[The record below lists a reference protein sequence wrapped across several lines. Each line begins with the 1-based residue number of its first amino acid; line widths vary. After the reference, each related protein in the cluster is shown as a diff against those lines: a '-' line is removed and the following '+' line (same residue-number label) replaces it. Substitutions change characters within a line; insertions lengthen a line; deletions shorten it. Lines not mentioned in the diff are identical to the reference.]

1 MTSARVDEPN
11 LQKSDPRPVTALVL
25 AGARPGRDA
34 VAEAAG
40 VPLKVLAAVGG
51 VPMVARVLK
60 TLERSCLVEQRILCG
75 PSWEIVQGQD
85 FLHDLVE
92 TKSIRWVAPQQ
103 GPSLSVKMFL
113 EQAPQDFPLLV
124 TTADH
129 ALLTVE
135 MVEYFLR
142 KASQVRVDVAVAL
155 VPYSLVAEAYP
166 QSKRT
171 VIGFRGGGY
180 CGCNLFLLCT
190 PQAERL
196 VEFWTQVERERKR
209 PLRLI
214 RRLGWV
220 MLLRYILGLLS
231 LSDALLKLSQ
241 RVGISI
247 KEVILPFPEAAID
260 VDTLEDLALVE
271 QIVERQERSEGRGNA

>member
-1 MTSARVDEPN
+1 MDDSMPDTE
-11 LQKSDPRPVTALVL
+11 PRPVTALVL

-40 VPLKVLAAVGG
+40 VPIKVLAMVGG
-51 VPMVARVLK
+51 TPMVASVLRILESSSLVAKRV
-60 TLERSCLVEQRILCG
+60 LCG
-75 PSWEIVQGQD
+75 PSWKVIQEQA
-85 FLHDLVE
+85 FLQELVE
-92 TKSIRWVAPQQ
+92 KKEIGWLPPQQ
-103 GPSLSVKMFL
+103 GPSLSVKGFL
-113 EQAPQDFPLLV
+113 EQFPEDLPLLV

-135 MVEYFLR
+135 MVDYFLR
-142 KASQVRVDVAVAL
+142 EAGRAQVDVAVAL
-155 VPYSLVAEAYP
+155 VPYTVVAEAYP

-180 CGCNLFLLCT
+180 CGCNLFLLGS
-190 PQAERL
+190 PKAQRL

-220 MLLRYILGLLS
+220 MLLRYILGWLS
-231 LSDALLKLSQ
+231 LSDALLELSQ
-241 RVGISI
+241 RMGISI
-247 KEVILPFPEAAID
+247 QAIMLPFPEAAID
-260 VDTLEDLALVE
+260 VDTPEDLVLVKE
-271 QIVERQERSEGRGNA
+271 IIEKREMTLEKGKVAGS

>member
-11 LQKSDPRPVTALVL
+11 LQKSDPHPVTALIL

-60 TLERSCLVEQRILCG
+60 TLQGSCLVEQRILCG
-75 PSWEIVQGQD
+75 PSWEIVKGQD

-113 EQAPQDFPLLV
+113 EQSPQDFPLLV

-135 MVEYFLR
+135 MVEYFLQ

-241 RVGISI
+241 RMGISI

-271 QIVERQERSEGRGNA
+271 QIIERQERSEGRGNA

>member
-34 VAEAAG
+34 VAVAAG

-60 TLERSCLVEQRILCG
+60 TLEGSCLVEQRILCG